1 MPDETYKAD
10 PRHPNDDSCDD
21 VTRLVGLTT
30 PRQWRGHVVNG
41 LFNPFDDTSTAAQD
55 RAILNFWQ
63 FAPKGYQVRVEI
75 INFAR
80 SINTAVGITI
90 EFYDPQYQTAPAA
103 APNLAEVI
111 RLLNPT
117 LIGGLDV
124 HHYVNTNSGD
134 GWAVP
139 VTDNGRPWNLRIISD
154 PATTITASW
163 HVHYN
168 YIRIVGG

>member
-10 PRHPNDDSCDD
+10 PRHPDDNSCDD

-30 PRQWRGHVVNG
+30 PRQWRGHVVTG
-41 LFNPFDDTSTAAQD
+41 AFDPFAALKAD
-55 RAILNFWQ
+55 RNKAILNFWQ

-80 SINTAVGITI
+80 SINTEVATTI
-90 EFYDPQYQTAPAA
+90 EFYDPQFQADPVA

-117 LIGGLDV
+117 AIGGLDV

-139 VTDNGRPWNLRIISD
+139 VSDNGRPWNLRI
-154 PATTITASW
+154 TTDAAVTLTASW